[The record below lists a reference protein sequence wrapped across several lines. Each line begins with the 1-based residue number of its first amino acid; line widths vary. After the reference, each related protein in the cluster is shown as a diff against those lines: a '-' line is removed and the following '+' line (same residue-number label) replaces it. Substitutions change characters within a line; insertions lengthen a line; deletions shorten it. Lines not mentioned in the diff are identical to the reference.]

1 MIKLPLKKKTKRKAG
16 TRAGLTKA
24 AIAAAAAKQV
34 EAPEAGGLSLRELA
48 KAMGVAPTTI
58 HAHFKG
64 GVSEVIAALAASALT
79 DVTRPYKPK
88 EEAANYLRDMFL
100 RILKAL
106 HGRPT
111 VAKFVVLQLSYDP
124 MLVPLLTERLLL
136 SLTELGVP
144 NASLPQMFHRSLG
157 AIFEMILTESARSKP
172 AAQKQASIQMNKAIA
187 ALSPTEFP
195 NLTML
200 REALV
205 AETATGTA
213 PSPTADVAARYV
225 NRLISGLSAS

>member
-1 MIKLPLKKKTKRKAG
+1 MIKLIKKKPKRKAG

-24 AIAAAAAKQV
+24 AIAAAAAKQL
-34 EAPEAGGLSLRELA
+34 EAPEAGGLSLRKLA
-48 KAMGVAPTTI
+48 KAMGDVPTTI

-64 GVSEVIAALAASALT
+64 GISDVIAAIAGSALA

-88 EEAANYLRDMFL
+88 EEAAVYLRDLFL
-100 RILKAL
+100 GILTAL
-106 HGRPT
+106 HGRQT
-111 VAKFVVLQLSYDP
+111 VARLAVIELSSNSV
-124 MLVPLLTERLLL
+124 LVPLLAERLLL

-144 NASLPQMFHRSLG
+144 NTSLPQMVHRALG

-172 AAQKQASIQMNKAIA
+172 AAQKQASIQMNKAVA
-187 ALSPTEFP
+187 ALSPIEFP
-195 NLTML
+195 NVTML
-200 REALV
+200 GEALV